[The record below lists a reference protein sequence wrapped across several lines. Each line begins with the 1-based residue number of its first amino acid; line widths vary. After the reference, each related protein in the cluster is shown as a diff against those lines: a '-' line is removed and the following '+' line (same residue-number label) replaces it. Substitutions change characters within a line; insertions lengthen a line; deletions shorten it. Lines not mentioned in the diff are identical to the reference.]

1 MKREV
6 TELRPTQFAL
16 GMREVAKKVEKI
28 SAMKEKHIE
37 DFLEEHPVP
46 IVISPHKHLY
56 MIDHH
61 HLVRAC
67 WEAGIKK
74 VLTKLQADLS
84 HLTNEEYWKV
94 MLQSHW
100 TYLYDQLGN
109 GPHLPLRLP
118 ADIRCLAD
126 DPFRSLSWA
135 VRDLGGFEKTTMAFS
150 EFKWAEYFRSKIV
163 IEIGDKGF
171 KKAVDEGM
179 KLCKSREAAHLPGY
193 KK

>member
-28 SAMKEKHIE
+28 SGMKEKQIE
-37 DFLEEHPVP
+37 DYLDEHPVP
-46 IVISPHKHLY
+46 VVLSPHKHFY

-67 WEAGIKK
+67 WESGVKK

-100 TYLYDQLGN
+100 AYLYDQLGN
-109 GPHLPLRLP
+109 GPHAPLKLRE
-118 ADIRCLAD
+118 DIRCLAD
-126 DPFRSLSWA
+126 DPYRSLS
-135 VRDLGGFEKTTMAFS
+135 
-150 EFKWAEYFRSKIV
+150 
-163 IEIGDKGF
+163 
-171 KKAVDEGM
+171 
-179 KLCKSREAAHLPGY
+179 
-193 KK
+193 